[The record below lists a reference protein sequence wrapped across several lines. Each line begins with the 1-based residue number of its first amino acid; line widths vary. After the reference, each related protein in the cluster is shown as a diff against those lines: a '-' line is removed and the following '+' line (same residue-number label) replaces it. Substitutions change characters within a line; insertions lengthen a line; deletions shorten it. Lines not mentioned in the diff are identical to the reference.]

1 MAQTR
6 GTFSSLYD
14 NVDKAFFSIMKDRLS
29 ELPRIYPKT
38 FSVKSSG
45 RKFERV
51 VTYVPFGDTMSKP
64 EGEPYVMDTL
74 REGYTKDFT
83 HTENGLG
90 FEVTQTAFEDDTEGI
105 LDGAGRWLAF
115 SARYVE
121 EGRAANV
128 LNNGFTTETTP
139 DGVSLFNTAHLL
151 KGGGTARNRPSTDA
165 DLSATSLTNALVD
178 IQNEW
183 KDEAGHLAAPVT
195 DLQLIV
201 PPALEFLAD
210 RLLNSTGLPGSAD
223 NDRNPLKSRRSWSLI
238 VNPRLSDQDAWFI
251 VAADKGSHGLSFYRR
266 VPISTVPLAIDA
278 RTDNR
283 ILKIRHRFSVGAWSW
298 VGSYGSAGA

>member
-6 GTFSSLYD
+6 GTFGSLYD

-29 ELPRIYPKT
+29 ELPRIYTKT
-38 FSVKSSG
+38 FAVKTSNS
-45 RKFERV
+45 KFERV
-51 VTYVPFGDTMSKP
+51 VSYVPFGDTLSKP

-90 FEVTQTAFEDDTEGI
+90 FEVTQTAFEDDVEGI

-139 DGVSLFNTAHLL
+139 DGLSVFNTAHVL
-151 KGGGTARNRPSTDA
+151 KGGGTARNRPATDA
-165 DLSATSLTNALVD
+165 DLSATSLTNALID

-195 DLQLIV
+195 NLQLIV
-201 PPALEFLAD
+201 PPPLEFLAD
-210 RLLNSTGLPGSAD
+210 RLLNSTGLPGVAD
-223 NDRNPLKSRRSWSLI
+223 NDRNPIKSRRSWSLV
-238 VNPRLSDQDAWFI
+238 VNPRLSDADAWFV
-251 VAADKGSHGLSFYRR
+251 VAADKGSHGLCFYRR
-266 VPISTVPLAIDA
+266 GALSPAPPRIHPPPGNRNLQNPPPVP
-278 RTDNR
+278 
-283 ILKIRHRFSVGAWSW
+283 
-298 VGSYGSAGA
+298 